1 MCVYGRLRPLPSC
14 WVIRMSGLVHQLDS
28 LYVAGGGPQHSHHSG
43 WSACRGWVTRSMA
56 CAWMVQLPLPS
67 GWVTRTSG
75 LGDPLPGLPPNPPPQ
90 VTSSD
95 HRPPP
100 YLVPPGA
107 QPRPP
112 CVHGAAARPSQATP
126 RPIHPHTAPAI
137 PGIPAHNHCG
147 VDPGTARA
155 KRKEGTPIKQ
165 PILLGGIALPIMC
178 HSKRTRRV
186 RRDPG
191 CGV

>member
-1 MCVYGRLRPLPSC
+1 MCLYGRLRPLPSC

-28 LYVAGGGPQHSHHSG
+28 LYVAGGPPVIPSFWVVRMSG
-43 WSACRGWVTRSMA
+43 LGN
-56 CAWMVQLPLPS
+56 PLDGLCVDGAASTPVRL
-67 GWVTRTSG
+67 VTRTSG
-75 LGDPLPGLPPNPPPQ
+75 LCDPLAGFPRNPPPQ

-107 QPRPP
+107 PPRPP
-112 CVHGAAARPSQATP
+112 CVYGGAARPSQATP

-147 VDPGTARA
+147 VDPAAARA